1 MTTRREIN
9 ESNRNYHLPV
19 AAGEETPGGTAA
31 VVEDAVYST
40 IFLATLGK
48 YCPTKPSLITSYELA
63 KETYTFLSHNSKAE
77 LNSQLVS
84 GREEINRMNLRIKTM
99 I

>member
-31 VVEDAVYST
+31 EVEDAVYST

-48 YCPTKPSLITSYELA
+48 YCPTKLSLITSYELA
-63 KETYTFLSHNSKAE
+63 RELYIFISYTAKS
-77 LNSQLVS
+77 
-84 GREEINRMNLRIKTM
+84 I
-99 I
+99 